1 MQLCRIMVKKLCI
14 LFTFYRYYI
23 WVSLLVN
30 LICAFFLWKNGI
42 GMYPMLFWFKIF
54 TMGASFYLI
63 NDYRKQIYFYFHNF
77 GLSKKVLWIF
87 SLLFDLLLFFAMM
100 ILAYNLR

>member
-1 MQLCRIMVKKLCI
+1 MHLIHLLPVLYLGISSCQSDLC
-14 LFTFYRYYI
+14 
-23 WVSLLVN
+23 
-30 LICAFFLWKNGI
+30 FFLMEKRDWHVSDAI
-42 GMYPMLFWFKIF
+42 LVQ
-54 TMGASFYLI
+54 
-63 NDYRKQIYFYFHNF
+63 DYRKQIYFYFHNF